1 MTTRLSAAMRAA
13 LLLAGL
19 ALAASPRAAAQTQT
33 ALTAQTCTEL
43 RQADTELNRLYQQVL
58 KLYAQRPTFLAPF
71 KASQVAWL
79 RFRDAQAEALYPAA
93 EAGRRGSAAPMCRC
107 NTLAELTTAR
117 NAQLKQWVEGKEEG
131 DVCGSTIRT
140 R

>member
-1 MTTRLSAAMRAA
+1 MTTRLPDCLRAA

-19 ALAASPRAAAQTQT
+19 GLAASPRAAAQTQ
-33 ALTAQTCTEL
+33 AVLTAQTCTEL
-43 RQADTELNRLYQQVL
+43 RQADAELNRLYQQVL
-58 KLYAQRPTFLAPF
+58 KLYAQRPTFLVPF

-79 RFRDAQAEALYPAA
+79 RFRDAQAEALYPATA
-93 EAGRRGSAAPMCRC
+93 AGRRGSAAPMCRC
-107 NTLAELTTAR
+107 TTLADLTTAR

-131 DVCGSTIRT
+131 DVCGNTIRT